1 MLKIVSIG
9 AALIATAAL
18 AQAPADTQTSTSS
31 NGDLNQIVC
40 VNERV
45 TGSRVATQRVC
56 RTRAEWAEL
65 AAQTRQN
72 LNRTQSF
79 KPVVCADTG
88 TTKRC

>member
-1 MLKIVSIG
+1 MLKILGVG

-18 AQAPADTQTSTSS
+18 AQAPADTQKPAVS

-40 VNERV
+40 VNQRE
-45 TGSRVATQRVC
+45 TGSRVATRRVC

-65 AAQTRQN
+65 EAQTRQN

-79 KPVVCADTG
+79 KPVVCAEG
-88 TTKRC
+88 TRMKC

>member
-1 MLKIVSIG
+1 MLKILGVG

-18 AQAPADTQTSTSS
+18 AQAPADTQKPAVS

-40 VNERV
+40 VNQRE
-45 TGSRVATQRVC
+45 TGSRVSSRRVC

-65 AAQTRQN
+65 EAQTRQN

-79 KPVVCADTG
+79 KPVVCGEGAG
-88 TTKRC
+88 MKC